1 MFEFLTFDYFS
12 LLLPLAYLTTLI
24 GSLGTFSYLYRRRQA
39 LKAASL
45 EPWFP
50 PHLQRNIYLSLLE
63 LSSSAPTTEPSSS
76 TEVATVG
83 SKQKIPD
90 SLLRAALLRRAQED
104 IQRIITLRT
113 SKPAIQALLQRG
125 SVSDELWQRFQLAEK
140 EMEAELRE
148 VVEEA
153 NALSAGPVQWGQYIF
168 NSASEI
174 VGREMLDKQLEKV
187 EESRQEEKEAWE
199 RRRESVRNGFMK
211 ELEEGIEKTSR
222 KESVAAI
229 AEKVEESK
237 DASRTSSEDADTVMV
252 EGGGPA
258 DPAPPTP
265 AKTAPSTPASSKK
278 KKGKK

>member
-1 MFEFLTFDYFS
+1 MFEFLIFDYFS

-222 KESVAAI
+222 RGSVAAV
-229 AEKVEESK
+229 AEKVAESK
-237 DASRTSSEDADTVMV
+237 DASRMSSEDADTVMV